1 MIFQTS
7 GNNNNMTTSTIS
19 LLASPEDSG
28 KSIRCKADVPNL
40 PNSGVETIQNLNIHC
55 KYLTFKLL
63 KLIIFFLD
71 ISSARLSL
79 GSSLSVSDVKR
90 GEDVYLECRVQ
101 ASPRPH
107 KVEWHKDVR

>member
-1 MIFQTS
+1 
-7 GNNNNMTTSTIS
+7 MTTSTIS

-71 ISSARLSL
+71 ISGARLSL

-107 KVEWHKDVR
+107 KVEWQRDVRYYYLFKT